1 MGRLPPLNALVAFR
15 AVMETGSLVSAA
27 QKLSIT
33 ASAVSHRLKALEDH
47 LGLELFVRRSRA
59 VFPTAAAY
67 RYFAE
72 ISEAFDRI
80 SAATRTIE
88 SVGNKDLLSIH
99 GPSGFTSRWLLG
111 RLKSFATQTPE
122 ISVTL
127 TSTEVSGVS
136 NDGRFDLEF
145 IRGVDVPNG
154 FEGIS
159 LGKEKY
165 RPLISPELLD
175 TIGYPKKPADLLKV
189 PTISSR
195 YCPIKWQ
202 DWYEAAGVE
211 DPVPNEVMSFESS
224 ALSLDAAIEGLGI
237 TLESS
242 LLSADAEAAGKLVPL
257 FPEYQS
263 VFSSYRLIWRE
274 KRGGEPK
281 IRRFVGW
288 LEEQLSGRGDGGEAV
303 TRYKDGARQ
312 SADVEEMAN

>member
-72 ISEAFDRI
+72 VSEAFDRI

-88 SVGNKDLLSIH
+88 SVGNRDLLSIQST
-99 GPSGFTSRWLLG
+99 SGFASRWLLS
-111 RLKSFATQTPE
+111 RLKAFTTQTPE
-122 ISVTL
+122 ITVTVA
-127 TSTEVSGVS
+127 SSDGNGVS
-136 NDGRFDLEF
+136 DDGQYDVEF
-145 IRGVDVPNG
+145 IRGIDVPTG
-154 FEGIS
+154 YEGIS

-165 RPLISPELLD
+165 RPLIAPDLLE
-175 TIGYPKKPADLLKV
+175 TIGYPKKPAELMKMPIIV
-189 PTISSR
+189 SR
-195 YCPIKWQ
+195 RCPIKWHN
-202 DWYEAAGVE
+202 WLESAGVE
-211 DPVPNEVMSFESS
+211 DPIINETMVFDSS
-224 ALSLDAAIEGLGI
+224 ALCLDAATKGLGI

-242 LLSADAEAAGKLVPL
+242 LLSAEAEAAGELVPL

-263 VFSSYRLIWRE
+263 VLSSYRLVWRE
-274 KRGGEPK
+274 KRGSEPK
-281 IRRFVGW
+281 IRRFVSW
-288 LEEQLSGRGDGGEAV
+288 LEEQFRSREETAEGG
-303 TRYKDGARQ
+303 TRAKESPRQ
-312 SADVEEMAN
+312 RAQADEMAG